1 MFCVIDN
8 YDSFTY
14 NLVDYV
20 ARLGEKV
27 DVFKN
32 DHEPTDIEIEK
43 YTGVILS
50 PGPSTPENS
59 GITPEIIRMT
69 EDIPVLGV
77 CLGMQAIASVFGGR
91 VIHASQVMHG
101 KIDEVEHYGGSIFR
115 NIPPRFK
122 VVRYHSLAVDRES
135 LPGDLH
141 VAAVAPDGEIMALS
155 HNYRFLWG
163 VQFHPESYL
172 TEFGLKII
180 ENFIGGSYE
189 YKKLNHAGSRGTSP
203 GRIHHGSLI

>member
-20 ARLGEKV
+20 SRLGEKV
-27 DVFKN
+27 EVFKN
-32 DHEPTDIEIEK
+32 DHDPKDIPLEK
-43 YTGVILS
+43 YTGVIIS

-69 EDIPVLGV
+69 ENIPVFGV
-77 CLGMQAIASVFGGR
+77 CLGMQAIASVFGGS
-91 VIHASQVMHG
+91 VVHASQVMHG
-101 KIDEVEHYGGSIFR
+101 KLDEIEHYGGSMFR
-115 NIPPRFK
+115 TIPPRFN
-122 VVRYHSLAVDRES
+122 VVRYHSLAVSRAN
-135 LPGDLH
+135 LPGYLN
-141 VAAVAPDGEIMALS
+141 VRAVASDGEIMALS
-155 HNYRFLWG
+155 HTNRFLWG

-172 TEFGLKII
+172 TDYGLKII

-189 YKKLNHAGSRGTSP
+189 YKKLN
-203 GRIHHGSLI
+203 